1 MSRKRLVNLLNPG
14 FTKRHVFAWAI
25 YDFANSGYT
34 TVVITAVFNAY
45 FVSVVS
51 GGAIWGTFL
60 WPCILSLSYVLV
72 IVTGPIIGAYIDIS
86 GRRKRVLIIT
96 TIGCIVSTAT
106 LSLVGEGDLWKGSI
120 CLILSNYFFGIGENI
135 ISSYLPDIAKKEAV
149 GRISGFGW
157 AVGYLGGI
165 VTLLVSLIIV
175 LQAQV
180 NGLGAEQYV
189 PMTILITAV
198 VFAFASIP
206 TFVFLTEGAPRGNQK
221 TTFGESFIRFFQ
233 TLRQSRKFKDL
244 YRFLISTIFFQGG
257 VQAVIALAAIYAQQV
272 IGFNFTETIILIL
285 VVNITAAIGAWLLG
299 RVHDSLGHKKSLTL
313 ILIGWILVIVM
324 AWFSIERSIFW
335 VTANFVGLLLGACQ
349 SNARA
354 FVSALTPESRRAEFF
369 GLWGLAV
376 KSASILGPVTFGAL
390 TWVLDGDHRNSILS
404 LVVMFVIGLLF
415 LLTVNVQRGVRAAE
429 LEY

>member
-60 WPCILSLSYVLV
+60 WTCILSLSYVLV

-165 VTLLVSLIIV
+165 VTLL
-175 LQAQV
+175 
-180 NGLGAEQYV
+180 
-189 PMTILITAV
+189 
-198 VFAFASIP
+198 
-206 TFVFLTEGAPRGNQK
+206 
-221 TTFGESFIRFFQ
+221 
-233 TLRQSRKFKDL
+233 D
-244 YRFLISTIFFQGG
+244 
-257 VQAVIALAAIYAQQV
+257 
-272 IGFNFTETIILIL
+272 
-285 VVNITAAIGAWLLG
+285 
-299 RVHDSLGHKKSLTL
+299 
-313 ILIGWILVIVM
+313 
-324 AWFSIERSIFW
+324 RS
-335 VTANFVGLLLGACQ
+335 
-349 SNARA
+349 
-354 FVSALTPESRRAEFF
+354 
-369 GLWGLAV
+369 
-376 KSASILGPVTFGAL
+376 
-390 TWVLDGDHRNSILS
+390 
-404 LVVMFVIGLLF
+404 
-415 LLTVNVQRGVRAAE
+415 
-429 LEY
+429 